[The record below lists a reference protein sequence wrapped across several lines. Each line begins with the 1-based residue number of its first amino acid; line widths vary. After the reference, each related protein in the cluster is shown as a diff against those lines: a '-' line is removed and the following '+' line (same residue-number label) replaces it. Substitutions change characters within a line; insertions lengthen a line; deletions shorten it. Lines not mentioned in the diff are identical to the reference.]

1 MFASLVT
8 SSVLESSVIA
18 VSYPFLS
25 LLLSSA
31 TSNSLTSGSI
41 SQNPSIFFFAQLS
54 LSRAALLFASIAFV
68 STIFKIYT
76 SWYTGRLAANIGSDL
91 AEMTFEST
99 LRKPY
104 IDHLNDN
111 SSEVISA
118 ITTQLAQ
125 IVPLLNQLFAIA
137 SSVMINIGLISILF
151 LINWQ
156 IAVINCGIIFV
167 LYMCIGVINKNK
179 LLRYSS
185 NSLRYSFESV
195 QVLQESLSSVRDI
208 VINDSYNV
216 FISKFGNSDRKMRLT
231 NAQINFYRSYTRAL
245 LEGLMLVGISAI
257 VFLSLKGGAYKSILP
272 LLGVYALA
280 FQKILPA
287 AQQIYS
293 GWASLKGFKKSYEFV
308 CNIAFRQKRLSNSQS
323 ILRRNKEKIK
333 FESLVASNISF
344 RYPDQ
349 SREVLKDLSIEI
361 FAGEIVGICGRSGS
375 GKSTLID
382 ILMGLLPVQKGTL
395 SLNNSPVI
403 FTDNSNLRL
412 LQSLVAHVPQE
423 IYLIDSTIA
432 KNIAFGI
439 PDSEINYQKI
449 MRILEIV
456 QLNKFIDSLD
466 LGVNTRVGEG
476 GFLLSGGQ
484 RQRVAIARSL
494 YSDPSVLVLDEATSA
509 LDPHT
514 EKEML
519 KAIISSQIH
528 TTIIMVAHREVSLE
542 ACNRIFNLNTY

>member
-1 MFASLVT
+1 M
-8 SSVLESSVIA
+8 
-18 VSYPFLS
+18 
-25 LLLSSA
+25 
-31 TSNSLTSGSI
+31 
-41 SQNPSIFFFAQLS
+41 
-54 LSRAALLFASIAFV
+54 
-68 STIFKIYT
+68 
-76 SWYTGRLAANIGSDL
+76 
-91 AEMTFEST
+91 
-99 LRKPY
+99 
-104 IDHLNDN
+104 
-111 SSEVISA
+111 
-118 ITTQLAQ
+118 
-125 IVPLLNQLFAIA
+125 
-137 SSVMINIGLISILF
+137 
-151 LINWQ
+151 
-156 IAVINCGIIFV
+156 
-167 LYMCIGVINKNK
+167 
-179 LLRYSS
+179 
-185 NSLRYSFESV
+185 
-195 QVLQESLSSVRDI
+195 RDI

-245 LEGLMLVGISAI
+245 LEGLILVGISAI
-257 VFLSLKGGAYKSILP
+257 VFLSLKGGAYKAILP

-287 AQQIYS
+287 AQIYS
-293 GWASLKGFKKSYEFV
+293 GWASLKGFKKSYEYV

-323 ILRRNKEKIK
+323 ILRRNKEKMK
-333 FESLVASNISF
+333 FESLVASNITF

-403 FTDNSNLRL
+403 FSDNSTLRL
-412 LQSLVAHVPQE
+412 LQSLVAHVPRD
-423 IYLIDSTIA
+423 YLIDSTIV

-476 GFLLSGGQ
+476 GF
-484 RQRVAIARSL
+484 
-494 YSDPSVLVLDEATSA
+494 
-509 LDPHT
+509 
-514 EKEML
+514 
-519 KAIISSQIH
+519 
-528 TTIIMVAHREVSLE
+528 
-542 ACNRIFNLNTY
+542 F